1 MSQAAN
7 TKLVK
12 SLAKQ
17 FGFDYCGIAAAKE
30 LTEDARR
37 LEQWL
42 SNGYHGEMQYME
54 NHFDLRVDPRKLVP
68 GAKSVI
74 TFLIN
79 YYPAQQDQIMQIDSD
94 AKIAKYAWGEDYHEV
109 IRTKLQIL
117 LSEMQKHMGNINGR
131 GFVDSAPVLERSW
144 AQLSGAGWIGK
155 NGNLIRPQTGSFFF
169 LATLIVDIELDN
181 DTPIPNDYCGTCTKC
196 IDACPTEAILPN
208 KTIQA
213 NHCIS
218 YYTIELKQSEIN
230 THKNYTDWA
239 FGCDICQDVCPWN
252 RFSKKQNENAFEPHP
267 EFLNL
272 SSGEW
277 ENMNQETF
285 QYLFG
290 KSAIKRTKFEGIKR
304 NVGFLKK
311 PS

>member
-1 MSQAAN
+1 MNQVAN

-12 SLAKQ
+12 SLAAQ
-17 FGFDYCGIAAAKE
+17 FGFDYCGIATAKE

-42 SNGYHGEMQYME
+42 SKGYHGEMQYME

-79 YYPAQQDQIMQIDSD
+79 YYPAQQDQIIQIDSD

-155 NGNLIRPQTGSFFF
+155 
-169 LATLIVDIELDN
+169 
-181 DTPIPNDYCGTCTKC
+181 K
-196 IDACPTEAILPN
+196 
-208 KTIQA
+208 
-213 NHCIS
+213 
-218 YYTIELKQSEIN
+218 
-230 THKNYTDWA
+230 
-239 FGCDICQDVCPWN
+239 
-252 RFSKKQNENAFEPHP
+252 
-267 EFLNL
+267 
-272 SSGEW
+272 
-277 ENMNQETF
+277 
-285 QYLFG
+285 
-290 KSAIKRTKFEGIKR
+290 
-304 NVGFLKK
+304 
-311 PS
+311 